1 MVQIPIDECSLYV
14 SKHFRNTWM
23 KKWDWDFH
31 DLREA
36 IRDAYRIEK
45 MGANKF
51 EAYVRKKGNKK
62 LIMIF
67 EARERT
73 IFVITGTEGKA

>member
-1 MVQIPIDECSLYV
+1 
-14 SKHFRNTWM
+14 M

-36 IRDAYRIEK
+36 IRDAYRIDK
-45 MGANKF
+45 VGVNKF
-51 EAYVRKKGNKK
+51 EVYVRKKGNKK
-62 LIMIF
+62 LILIY
-67 EARERT
+67 EVKERT